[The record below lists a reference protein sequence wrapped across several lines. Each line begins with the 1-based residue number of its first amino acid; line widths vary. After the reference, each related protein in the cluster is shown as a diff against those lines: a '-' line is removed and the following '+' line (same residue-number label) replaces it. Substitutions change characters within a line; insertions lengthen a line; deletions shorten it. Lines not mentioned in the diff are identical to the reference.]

1 MSDNM
6 RDWIIKIIQII
17 LIIIFIRLIFKTIS
31 AIYRL
36 ILKSK

>member
-36 ILKSK
+36 ILKPK